1 MKKIAI
7 LLAPV
12 VIVAAIGCSK
22 DHEAPTYDVYGRAET
37 PENLVATYD
46 PDTDNVTLEWTMNDM
61 TGVEDFY
68 ISVSDSSVHDYGKVA
83 PLFINTG
90 DTVSPFLYD
99 YNVATNYAAADV
111 DSLILYFTVSAVY
124 NNVTFNQF
132 IGPRAVV
139 DSALVL
145 RGE

>member
-22 DHEAPTYDVYGRAET
+22 DHEAPTYDVYGRAEA
-37 PENLVATYD
+37 PENLVATYN
-46 PDTDNVTLEWTMNDM
+46 PETDNVTLEWTMNDM

-68 ISVSDSSVHDYGKVA
+68 ISVSDSSVHDKGTVV
-83 PLFINTG
+83 PLYDNTD
-90 DTVSPFLYD
+90 DTVSPFSYD
-99 YNVATNYAAADV
+99 YNVAMNYASADV
-111 DSLILYFTVSAVY
+111 DSLVLYFTVSAVY
-124 NNVTFNQF
+124 SNETFSRY

-139 DSALVL
+139 DSALVF